1 MKLARTHVRLRI
13 GPFLALGM
21 ALGLVVAGL
30 FMAGYEEALFR
41 NKVVA
46 DSTGQARILA
56 ASVTAAL
63 AFNDARTAQEYVNAL
78 HANPDMEAAGVYA
91 SNGRRVAGFTTTA
104 PLPSTVN
111 APISQFSGDGLV
123 VALPAIQGNE
133 HLGFVYLRTRIESLE
148 RRFSRYAILVL
159 LLTMAGLVLTVL
171 ATAQNSLTRA
181 NNLLEARARDLANT
195 NLQLE
200 REMEERAKIE
210 DALRQSQ
217 KMEALGQLSGGI
229 AHDFNNLLAAIKGN
243 QQLLERRLAQGRTD
257 VGKYLA
263 ALREGTDRA
272 TALTQRV
279 LAFSRRQPLV
289 NVPVNLTVLV
299 RGMEDLLRQSLGQQI
314 RIETDLAADTWTIC
328 DPNQM
333 ENVLL
338 NLAINARDATP
349 TGGTLTIVTAKRH
362 VETDEIT
369 AGDYVMLRVAD
380 TGSGMPEDVRV
391 RAIEPFFTTKPPGRG
406 TGLGLSSIFGYIK
419 QSGGFLDIESELG
432 KGTIVTILLP
442 FYGGPEIPGKDKR

>member
-21 ALGLVVAGL
+21 ALGLVAAGL

-46 DSTGQARILA
+46 DLTGQARILA

-63 AFNDARTAQEYVNAL
+63 AFNDTRTAQEYVNAL
-78 HANPDMEAAGVYA
+78 RANPDMEAAGVYA

-104 PLPSTVN
+104 PLPGIVR

-133 HLGFVYLRTRIESLE
+133 HLGFVYLRTRIKSLE

-159 LLTMAGLVLTVL
+159 LLTMAGLVLSVL

-200 REMEERAKIE
+200 REMEERAKTE

-217 KMEALGQLSGGI
+217 KMEAMGQLSGGI
-229 AHDFNNLLAAIKGN
+229 AHDFNNLIMIAIKGN
-243 QQLLERRLAQGRTD
+243 LHLLERALGAKPHRCRHIS
-257 VGKYLA
+257 A
-263 ALREGTDRA
+263 ALREGAGPRRRPHPARFLLSRA
-272 TALTQRV
+272 A
-279 LAFSRRQPLV
+279 SR
-289 NVPVNLTVLV
+289 
-299 RGMEDLLRQSLGQQI
+299 
-314 RIETDLAADTWTIC
+314 C
-328 DPNQM
+328 DPCRSIS
-333 ENVLL
+333 
-338 NLAINARDATP
+338 A
-349 TGGTLTIVTAKRH
+349 
-362 VETDEIT
+362 
-369 AGDYVMLRVAD
+369 
-380 TGSGMPEDVRV
+380 
-391 RAIEPFFTTKPPGRG
+391 
-406 TGLGLSSIFGYIK
+406 SSCAAWRI
-419 QSGGFLDIESELG
+419 
-432 KGTIVTILLP
+432 
-442 FYGGPEIPGKDKR
+442 